1 MPMTNPDL
9 VAIAAVII
17 VLILAAVAAVYIQK
31 RKKSDRLKQRFG
43 SEYGRTVEKL
53 GDPALAEADLIAREK
68 RVGGLHIIPLTA
80 ADAAR
85 FRQSWNNLQ
94 GRFVDN

>member
-43 SEYGRTVEKL
+43 SEYGRTVEVR
-53 GDPALAEADLIAREK
+53 A
-68 RVGGLHIIPLTA
+68 
-80 ADAAR
+80 
-85 FRQSWNNLQ
+85 
-94 GRFVDN
+94 